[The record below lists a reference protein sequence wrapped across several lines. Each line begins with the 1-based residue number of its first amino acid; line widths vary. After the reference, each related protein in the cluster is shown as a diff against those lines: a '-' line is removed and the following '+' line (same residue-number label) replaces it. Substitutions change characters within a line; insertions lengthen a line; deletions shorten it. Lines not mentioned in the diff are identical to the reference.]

1 MSLGCRRGGGGG
13 RYKCG
18 SGCGCPSSDIPAYS
32 QQVVRPIPTLADL
45 QARATAG
52 HFGRL
57 PGFLNL
63 HTIFFPWC
71 CHRGMPAKLVSTAV
85 QALLTYITVIHYVNT
100 MGFIPTGI

>member
-1 MSLGCRRGGGGG
+1 MSLGCRRGGGG

-32 QQVVRPIPTLADL
+32 QQVVRPIPTLADV
-45 QARATAG
+45 QERATAG

-63 HTIFFPWC
+63 HTLPVKQLKKELFQLFSSL
-71 CHRGMPAKLVSTAV
+71 GAV
-85 QALLTYITVIHYVNT
+85 IEAC
-100 MGFIPTGI
+100 